1 MVRHLLEGIQVGLLL
16 ALLVGPLLL
25 VLVQA
30 GVERGFRAGL
40 AAAAGIWVSDLLCIL
55 AVTFGLAR
63 LERIVEGPGFELG
76 LGVGGAV
83 LLTAF
88 GLASLLAPAPSL
100 SAKQQQLA
108 STASYGRL
116 FAKGFLVN
124 TVNPFTI
131 IFWISITGTMVVKRN
146 LPEAATQVFYLGIM
160 LTILLTDTGKVLLAK
175 RIRRYLQARHIRG
188 IRRVA
193 GLALLVFG
201 AVLLLRVLWPEMF

>member
-1 MVRHLLEGIQVGLLL
+1 MLL

-30 GVERGFRAGL
+30 AVERGFRAGM
-40 AAAAGIWVSDLLCIL
+40 AAAAGIWFSDLLCIL
-55 AVTFGLAR
+55 AVSIGLAR
-63 LERIVEGPGFELG
+63 LERLIQGPGFELG
-76 LGVGGAV
+76 LGVGGAI

-100 SAKQQQLA
+100 TAKQQQLA

-131 IFWISITGTMVVKRN
+131 IFWISITGTMVVKRG
-146 LPEAATQVFYLGIM
+146 LPVPAANVFYLGVM

-201 AVLLLRVLWPEMF
+201 GVLLVRVLWPDLF